1 MKPSEKM
8 ANELHSEHCN
18 FERYG
23 TKCTCGTQALVDEV
37 SQLEEENASLM
48 GRKNTAYEECS
59 YLTLQSNRLRAEN
72 AALRAELMSLK
83 GAYYSANNKGWQ
95 LEFDNAALK
104 EETERL
110 RDGMRDVRKHIALMH
125 TAYDIL
131 LLLLAQEKGEDDE

>member
-1 MKPSEKM
+1 MGIKPSEKM
-8 ANELHSEHCN
+8 ANELHSEHCD

-37 SQLEEENASLM
+37 SQLEV
-48 GRKNTAYEECS
+48 K
-59 YLTLQSNRLRAEN
+59 N

-104 EETERL
+104 RENEELKAELREERK
-110 RDGMRDVRKHIALMH
+110 R
-125 TAYDIL
+125 L
-131 LLLLAQEKGEDDE
+131 LLELYNNSAISQFQFDIAMKELELLTTEGPTP

>member
-1 MKPSEKM
+1 MGIKPSEKM
-8 ANELHSEHCN
+8 ANELHSEHCD

-37 SQLEEENASLM
+37 SQLEEESASLM

-95 LEFDNAALK
+95 LEFDNAAFRRFCSMVRESIEGGRVVTFQDVDI
-104 EETERL
+104 EEL
-110 RDGMRDVRKHIALMH
+110 DA
-125 TAYDIL
+125 
-131 LLLLAQEKGEDDE
+131 LLAQGSE